1 MKVAIDGPAGC
12 GKSTIARMIADNL
25 GFLYI
30 NSGNLYRAVAYIALC
45 KGISWQDGQALTA
58 LMRQHRFDY
67 RPDGSVLVDGERLL
81 AELRTPQVD
90 AIVAQVS
97 AIPSIRAEVNAII
110 RAISEGKDV
119 ISEGR
124 DITTVVFPDAEVKF
138 YLDASSQVRA
148 ERRFRERQELQER
161 HEAHP
166 HAFSQADSKQA
177 PKDMDTQTIS
187 APQSAPAIKEIRKNI
202 EMRDQIDTQ
211 KAVGALKIAKDAE
224 YLDTSDLTIQ
234 QVYEKVY
241 NKIISARKAHGR
253 K

>member
-30 NSGNLYRAVAYIALC
+30 NSGNLYRAVAYLALRE
-45 KGISWQDGQALTA
+45 GVSWQDQDALTA
-58 LMRQHRFDY
+58 LVRQHRFDY
-67 RPDGSVLVDGERLL
+67 KPDGAVLVDGERLL

-148 ERRFRERQELQER
+148 ERRFRERQEAR
-161 HEAHP
+161 S
-166 HAFSQADSKQA
+166 HAFPQTDSRH
-177 PKDMDTQTIS
+177 IS
-187 APQSAPAIKEIRKNI
+187 SGNGIARPVSDLQSAPAIEEIRKNI

-211 KAVGALKIAKDAE
+211 KSVGALKIAKDAE